1 MAGWLSNLVNNLAEG
16 IDIIECKYEHDDKK
30 LETCGIRHI
39 ATALLNTQTL
49 RMIYW
54 NTNVYVVT
62 EIIKKPLMR
71 SQRDNFLIH
80 TNIATIWIITISISI
95 NLFYCCGKVF
105 TLMNIRMIGK
115 NSMKHY

>member
-1 MAGWLSNLVNNLAEG
+1 MASSLSNLVKNLAEG
-16 IDIIECKYEHDDKK
+16 IDIIECKYGHDDKK
-30 LETCGIRHI
+30 LETCGIKYI

-62 EIIKKPLMR
+62 KIIKKPLMK

-80 TNIATIWIITISISI
+80 TNILTI
-95 NLFYCCGKVF
+95 
-105 TLMNIRMIGK
+105 
-115 NSMKHY
+115 